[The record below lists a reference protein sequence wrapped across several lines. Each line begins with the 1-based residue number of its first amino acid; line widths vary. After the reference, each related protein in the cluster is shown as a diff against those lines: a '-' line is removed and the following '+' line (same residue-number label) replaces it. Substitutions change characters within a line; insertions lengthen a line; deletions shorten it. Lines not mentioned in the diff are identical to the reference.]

1 MVNMERP
8 VSQVNEETEETV
20 HPDVREVMEIAVCQ
34 EYLVIE
40 DGLVTRV
47 R

>member
-1 MVNMERP
+1 MAVKMTLRS
-8 VSQVNEETEETV
+8 VEETV

-34 EYLVIE
+34 GYLVIE